1 MMILLGQIDKCVLV
15 SLPLCN
21 LADLDLG
28 FRLKFSR
35 ACICREFPRK
45 ASTSH
50 PRFNFGHRFYS
61 VPMSSRITSSTLLG

>member
-1 MMILLGQIDKCVLV
+1 MILLGQIDKCVLV

-35 ACICREFPRK
+35 ACICREFPGKR
-45 ASTSH
+45 AH
-50 PRFNFGHRFYS
+50 L
-61 VPMSSRITSSTLLG
+61 ILGLILGTDFTQCP